1 MIDATAL
8 KNGKTFLMD
17 GKPYSVLKYTHQKIG
32 RGGANVKLSVRN
44 LESGKLEEKTF
55 NSTVKVEEITT
66 SKKAMQY
73 LFKDSAGV
81 TFMDS
86 QTYEQT
92 QIPLQLIKDALSFI
106 KEGETVNI
114 LFWDE
119 KALSVE
125 LPPKVVL
132 TVKDTAPGAKGN
144 SATNI
149 YKPATLDNDFSTKV
163 PLFIKVGDKVRVD
176 TKTGEYVERV
186 R

>member
-8 KNGKTFLMD
+8 KNGKTFSMD
-17 GKPYSVLKYTHQKIG
+17 GKPYYVLKYTHQKIG
-32 RGGANVKLSVRN
+32 RGGASVKLSVRN
-44 LESGKLEEKTF
+44 LESGKLEEKTL
-55 NSTVKVEEITT
+55 NSNVKVEEIAI

-92 QIPLQLIKDALSFI
+92 QIPLQLIKEQLSFI
-106 KEGETVNI
+106 KEGEMVNI
-114 LFWDE
+114 LFWGE

-132 TVKDTAPGAKGN
+132 TVIDTAPGAKGN

-149 YKPATLDNDFSTKV
+149 YKPAVLENNLNTKV
-163 PLFIKVGDKVRVD
+163 PPFIKVGDKVRVD

-186 R
+186 K